1 MACRGQRR
9 CPLPTP
15 LTVRAAHVDDD
26 LQGHLLGCQ
35 QGGRLP
41 QLLFAPLDKETHT
54 DTQTVSQESSQ
65 TMTVC
70 TVISQAYD

>member
-1 MACRGQRR
+1 MLRQSGLQGSAL
-9 CPLPTP
+9 LPAPTT

-41 QLLFAPLDKETHT
+41 QLLFAPLDKENKHTRTHR
-54 DTQTVSQESSQ
+54 V
-65 TMTVC
+65 M
-70 TVISQAYD
+70 